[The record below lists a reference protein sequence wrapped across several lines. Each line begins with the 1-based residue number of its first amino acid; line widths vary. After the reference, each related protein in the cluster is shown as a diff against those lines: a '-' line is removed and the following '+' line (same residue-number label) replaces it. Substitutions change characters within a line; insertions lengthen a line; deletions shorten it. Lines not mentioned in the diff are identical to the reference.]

1 MTTPARTPSDD
12 TRPSASQPGRAR
24 SASRA
29 VALFVLVPTIPLLL
43 LSVTAL
49 AAFYL
54 APERFTALLERLP
67 GTEFLR
73 LALIFSP
80 ATLFGVVLLAVLY
93 ALEPAGARPEAA
105 ARPAPA
111 GAPLLR
117 LVASGALAVGLPLML
132 LSAAAWVLSFVAP
145 GRFALLVERLPGA
158 TILTA
163 VLAYAPF
170 GLLIVCAVAALILA
184 GGPGWRPPHLPDITR
199 WSVRLILLASLP
211 LLGLTTGG
219 LALFYA
225 QPAWG
230 ERLVAKLG
238 VTAFVKI
245 GLVFAPAV
253 LVALVVLASLYLA
266 RTRAVKVPAEALIAG
281 SDSTAV
287 AAGAP
292 PRFGWGAWALVAALA
307 ASSLAA
313 LGVTLA
319 VVYLLLR

>member
-1 MTTPARTPSDD
+1 LTIPARTPSGD
-12 TRPSASQPGRAR
+12 TRPSASLPGRAR

-73 LALIFSP
+73 VALIFSP

-93 ALEPAGARPEAA
+93 ALEPVGARPLAV
-105 ARPAPA
+105 ARRAPA
-111 GAPLLR
+111 GAPVLR
-117 LVASGALAVGLPLML
+117 LLASGTLAIGLPLML

-158 TILTA
+158 TILAA
-163 VLAYAPF
+163 VLPYAPF
-170 GLLIVCAVAALILA
+170 VLLMVCAGAALILA
-184 GGPGWRPPHLPDITR
+184 SGSAWRPPHLPDVTR

-225 QPAWG
+225 QPEWG
-230 ERLVAKLG
+230 ESLVAKLG
-238 VTAFVKI
+238 VSAFIKI

-253 LVALVVLASLYLA
+253 LVALVALASLYLS
-266 RTRAVKVPAEALIAG
+266 RTRAVKGPAEAP
-281 SDSTAV
+281 S
-287 AAGAP
+287 AAMVETPA
-292 PRFGWGAWALVAALA
+292 RFGWAAWALIAALA

>member
-1 MTTPARTPSDD
+1 M
-12 TRPSASQPGRAR
+12 
-24 SASRA
+24 
-29 VALFVLVPTIPLLL
+29 ALFVLVPTIPLLL
-43 LSVTAL
+43 LSVAAL

-73 LALIFSP
+73 VALIFSP

-93 ALEPAGARPEAA
+93 ALEPEAA
-105 ARPAPA
+105 RGEEQVKAAPA
-111 GAPLLR
+111 RVPLARLGASLT
-117 LVASGALAVGLPLML
+117 LAVGLPLLL
-132 LSAAAWVLSFVAP
+132 LSSAAWVLAFVAP
-145 GRFALLVERLPGA
+145 GRFAILAERLPGTSLFTA
-158 TILTA
+158 ILPY
-163 VLAYAPF
+163 LPF
-170 GLLIVCAVAALILA
+170 LLLIACAGAALVLA
-184 GGPGWRPPHLPDITR
+184 GGAGWRRPHLPDLTR
-199 WSVRLILLASLP
+199 WSVRLILFASLP
-211 LLGLTTGG
+211 LLALTLGG
-219 LALFYA
+219 LGLFYA

-253 LVALVVLASLYLA
+253 LVALVGLASLYLA
-266 RTRAVKVPAEALIAG
+266 RTCTVRVAVDGLRTDVVV
-281 SDSTAV
+281 DSSA
-287 AAGAP
+287 
-292 PRFGWGAWALVAALA
+292 RFGWATWALIVALA

>member
-1 MTTPARTPSDD
+1 M
-12 TRPSASQPGRAR
+12 
-24 SASRA
+24 
-29 VALFVLVPTIPLLL
+29 ALFVLIPTIPLLL

-54 APERFTALLERLP
+54 EPDRFTALLERLP

-73 LALIFSP
+73 VALIFSP

-93 ALEPAGARPEAA
+93 ALEPVGARPLAA
-105 ARPAPA
+105 ARRVPA
-111 GAPLLR
+111 GAPVLR
-117 LVASGALAVGLPLML
+117 LLASGTLAIGLPLML

-158 TILTA
+158 TILTG
-163 VLAYAPF
+163 VLPYAPF
-170 GLLIVCAVAALILA
+170 VLLIACAGAVLILA
-184 GGPGWRPPHLPDITR
+184 SGSAWRPPHLPDVTR

-225 QPAWG
+225 QPEWG
-230 ERLVAKLG
+230 ESLVAKLG
-238 VTAFVKI
+238 VSAFVKI

-266 RTRAVKVPAEALIAG
+266 RTRAVPSSAETMTQDGDTRAVSRGEPA
-281 SDSTAV
+281 
-287 AAGAP
+287 
-292 PRFGWGAWALVAALA
+292 RFGWGAWALVAALA